1 MKIFF
6 LLIVVCFQQNLQA
19 QDKGTPYYFKEINWR
34 VTLPESFVIIDALA
48 TEKLKEKGVAL
59 MEKANDLEVG
69 ALDDLKDLISAK
81 KDDFNY
87 INATIRPY
95 DAEEEG
101 EFPLST
107 QMVKDAVY
115 NSLLTFPN
123 VKLDSISSTIKLDNL
138 TFEKFTVQVSINNQK
153 YLTMVVLSKFYKGY
167 DFGITYTY
175 LDEKSKME
183 IENMLATSSFSK

>member
-1 MKIFF
+1 
-6 LLIVVCFQQNLQA
+6 
-19 QDKGTPYYFKEINWR
+19 
-34 VTLPESFVIIDALA
+34 
-48 TEKLKEKGVAL
+48 